1 MEGFNFLKKYEII
14 KLIYGSKKLKMK
26 RKLLFS
32 VLAIAISLTT
42 VKAQEAAMTAAPAG
56 MEQKQPNERTKETL
70 LKLQTDLGL
79 SSEQGGK
86 AYPVFEEFYTAQQK
100 MRDEMRAAGGEM
112 DREKMKAT
120 REEMT
125 TKRDD
130 KLKLIFTEAQMK
142 RWKDEIEPSMRP
154 QRKTK
159 Q

>member
-32 VLAIAISLTT
+32 LLAIAISIAT
-42 VKAQEAAMTAAPAG
+42 VKAQDGAMAAPPAG
-56 MEQKQPNERTKETL
+56 MEQKQPNERTKEIL

-86 AYPVFEEFYTAQQK
+86 AYPVFEEFFTAQQK
-100 MRDEMRAAGGEM
+100 MRDEMRAAGGEI

-120 REEMT
+120 REEMA

-142 RWKDEIEPSMRP
+142 KWKDEIEPSMRP
-154 QRKTK
+154 QRKPK